1 MSQYKF
7 VIPPE
12 VARTLESL
20 SSAAM
25 AQLDLAGLSRKVSE
39 TVKLPP
45 VAIPSFDLETAK
57 IAERYSAEIA
67 ELLAPSQQMQI
78 ALSRMVRESG
88 VSEFIDR
95 ASAHFAKSMLPLS
108 EAAISLGVRTS
119 FPGLE
124 VDLPENAGT
133 LVEADFESVVQ
144 ILDVANSQPEA
155 LSEFFRPL
163 DDIDR
168 KILAGFLLAW
178 FYMMSILFPE
188 LRVITEVVGNFQLIL
203 SILR

>member
-1 MSQYKF
+1 
-7 VIPPE
+7 
-12 VARTLESL
+12 
-20 SSAAM
+20 M
-25 AQLDLAGLSRKVSE
+25 AQLDLAGLSRKMSE
-39 TVKLPP
+39 MVKLPP
-45 VAIPSFDLETAK
+45 VAIPSIDLEAAK
-57 IAERYSAEIA
+57 ITRRYVAEIA
-67 ELLAPSQQMQI
+67 ELLAPSQQMSV
-78 ALSRMVRESG
+78 ALSRMVKESG
-88 VSEFIDR
+88 VSEFIGR
-95 ASAHFAKSMLPLS
+95 VSADFAKSLLPLS
-108 EAAISLGVRTS
+108 EGAISLGMRTS
-119 FPGLE
+119 FPEVE
-124 VDLPENAGT
+124 VDLPEDIGT
-133 LVEADFESVVQ
+133 FVEADFESVAQ